1 MPKNNS
7 RAQREKRKREAVAR
21 QETWD
26 AMNVEECKAKVEA
39 RGYVY
44 YPKSK
49 NRESQSCAD

>member
-7 RAQREKRKREAVAR
+7 RVQREKRKREAVTR
-21 QETWD
+21 QEEWD
-26 AMNVEECKAKVEA
+26 AMSVEERKAKVEA

-49 NRESQSCAD
+49 DRESQSSAD